1 MIGGDYD
8 VFVSYAR
15 RDAAAAAELNT
26 WLRGQGLSTFFDR
39 SELRPGLPWV
49 PALEEAINRSRAV
62 AILFG
67 KHGIGN
73 TQQYERQF
81 ALFRQS
87 REAAF
92 AVIPVLM
99 PGSESPPTGF
109 LQLLTWVD
117 LSKAASVLQQPESL
131 ASLRAALRGE
141 AIAASIIRAQVCP
154 YRGLEPFRE
163 EDAPF
168 FCGRDDAIRDL
179 VAKVQAHAFIVVVG
193 ASGSGKSSLVFA
205 GLLPALRK
213 ESQTK
218 TWDVVSFRP
227 GKSPLGALAAAFG
240 IAPENAGPAEIDAY
254 LEREAE
260 FYRDGDAD
268 TLTRIVD
275 RRLDGAPEKPDR
287 LLIYVDQWEELY
299 AMAPAAEEKECLR
312 QHASDVDKFI
322 GLLVKATSGAR
333 SRATVVLTVRA
344 DFYNP
349 LLQNSLI
356 STLLPQQQVN
366 IPLMGSGDLRS
377 AIETPAKNAG
387 LLFSP
392 PELVDQILND
402 VGSEEGRLP
411 LLQFALKETWERR
424 EDNKL
429 TAQAYT
435 AVGGLAG
442 AIEKSAERV
451 YNGLMPTQQDA
462 ARRLFLRLV
471 TPGEGQEDTRARSLI
486 PDDPQQRDVIS
497 LFSDPKTRL
506 LVTGFAPLQGSG
518 QADGDVRAT
527 VEVAHEALIQ
537 RWPTLQAWVNGNREK
552 LRARA
557 AILRAMA
564 EWTENGRIE
573 KFLLDPGVQLERGRG
588 LVEDPGDVPVDDIRD
603 FVDRSIKREK
613 DRLAAERE
621 AALADQK
628 RIADAERQAKEA
640 AQQIA
645 LAEERARK
653 DAEASARKLR
663 RALAAVAGATVLA
676 LALLGVSFR
685 EYRQASQETKEKQR
699 QLERADYESRRASEQ
714 ANETQRQLERAD
726 HALAQSIIDAL
737 VSNIWASDPLT
748 EQERNALWTLA
759 VADASVKSYV
769 VSGLA
774 NSPPDVAGLS
784 GGISYMFRALGVLR
798 PSPTEAERL
807 FAAAI
812 VAAQS
817 ADSMDDAEPIQAA
830 IEAIAAKLSDAQA
843 RQALELGTPTDRP
856 RNQSQRAPGA
866 GGVGAYTVGK
876 AKRSAGAA
884 GP

>member
-1 MIGGDYD
+1 MRGGDYD
-8 VFVSYAR
+8 VFVSYAHS
-15 RDAAAAAELNT
+15 DAAAAAELNT

-49 PALEEAINRSRAV
+49 PALEEAINRSHAV

-81 ALFRQS
+81 ALVRQTH
-87 REAAF
+87 EAAF

-99 PGSESPPTGF
+99 PGCESPPTGF

-117 LSKAASVLQQPESL
+117 LSKAVSVLQQPESL

-141 AIAASIIRAQVCP
+141 AIAASTIRAQVCP

-213 ESQTK
+213 ESQTR

-240 IAPENAGPAEIDAY
+240 TAPENAGPAEIDAY
-254 LEREAE
+254 LEREVE

-299 AMAPAAEEKECLR
+299 AMAPAAEDKERLR
-312 QHASDVDKFI
+312 HHASDVDKFI
-322 GLLVKATSGAR
+322 RLLVAATSGER

-349 LLQNSLI
+349 LVQNPLI

-387 LLFSP
+387 LSFSP

-435 AVGGLAG
+435 AVGGVTG
-442 AIEKSAERV
+442 AIEKSAETV
-451 YNGLMPTQQDA
+451 YNRLTLTQQDA

-506 LVTGFAPLQGSG
+506 LVTGFAPLQGPG
-518 QADGDVRAT
+518 QAGGDVRAT

-557 AILRAMA
+557 TILRAMA
-564 EWTENGRIE
+564 EWNENGRIDR
-573 KFLLDPGVQLERGRG
+573 FLLDPGVQLERGRG

-640 AQQIA
+640 AQQRA
-645 LAEERARK
+645 LAEERARN

-663 RALAAVAGATVLA
+663 GALAAVAGATFLA
-676 LALLGVSFR
+676 LALFGVSFR
-685 EYRQASQETKEKQR
+685 EYRQASQEAKEKQR

-714 ANETQRQLERAD
+714 AKETQRQLERAD

-737 VSNIWASDPLT
+737 VSSIWSSDELT
-748 EQERNALWTLA
+748 EQQRNALWTLA

-774 NSPPDVAGLS
+774 NSPPSIALVGL
-784 GGISYMFRALGVLR
+784 GYMFRALGVLT
-798 PSPTEAERL
+798 PSPAEAERL

-812 VAAQS
+812 VAART
-817 ADSMDDAEPIQAA
+817 ADTTDDAKPIQVAL
-830 IEAIAAKLSDAQA
+830 EAIAAKISEAQA
-843 RQALELGTPTDRP
+843 RQALELATQTDRP
-856 RNQSQRAPGA
+856 GNQSQCAPA
-866 GGVGAYTVGK
+866 GGVSARTVGE